1 VFRWRPFDAG
11 GSRELS
17 SMSTPPVRA
26 LSCGEAHCVAVT
38 RDGRAI
44 SWATTAGGEGH
55 KFGQLGRSA
64 AAGAA
69 EGEAALPE
77 AVVATAQQ
85 FQQWGAVELPDHARG
100 TFARAS

>member
-69 EGEAALPE
+69 EGGAALPE